1 MKIAFVSYEYP
12 PDTAFGGI
20 ATYTLQMAQLMQ
32 QRGHQVEVFAGSD
45 HRQGTFLD
53 HNILVHRVNCQN
65 RTDFVAAVA
74 HIFAKRYQEARFEVV
89 ESPEIGAESQGIT
102 TLVPEVPLVV
112 KLHTPTYLIQQVNYV
127 PPTVGMQ
134 VRRVMGA
141 LRRWQVPSLLSRP
154 DYAPET
160 DPERTQTL
168 NADLITTP
176 SQALG
181 QELVQTWQLNPD
193 NIRVVPNP
201 YLPTPALLDIPV
213 ATGTHRVTFIG
224 RLEVRKGVLELA
236 AAIPQILRHHPD
248 TQFRFIGA
256 AWPASVPG
264 LDMKQ
269 YLLQRLHRYRG
280 QLEFT
285 GAVPLDAIPRFL
297 AETDLCVFPSR
308 WENFPGVCLEAMAA
322 ARGIV
327 GSTAGGMVEML
338 DNGAVG
344 RLVNPRNPREI
355 ATAVSELLH
364 NLTLRM
370 QLGSAARDRILT
382 HYNLATIGQLQE
394 HIYSE
399 AIERHH
405 PGQSKKIDMPAGAI
419 ANAPTPH

>member
-1 MKIAFVSYEYP
+1 MKIALISYEYP

-20 ATYTLQMAQLMQ
+20 ATYTLQIAQLMQ
-32 QRGHQVEVFAGSD
+32 QRGHRVEVFAGSA
-45 HRQGTFLD
+45 HRQESVLEY
-53 HNILVHRVNCQN
+53 NILVHRVRCQN
-65 RTDFVAAVA
+65 RADFVAAVA
-74 HIFAKRYQEARFEVV
+74 PVFATRHQEARFEVV

-112 KLHTPTYLIQQVNYV
+112 KLHTPTYLIRQVNYV

-134 VRRVMGA
+134 VRRVGGA
-141 LRRWQVPSLLSRP
+141 LRRGQRPSLLSRP
-154 DYAPET
+154 DYDPET

-168 NADLITTP
+168 KADLITTP

-181 QELVQTWQLNPD
+181 QALIETWQLNPD
-193 NIRVVPNP
+193 RLRVVPNP
-201 YLPTPALLDIPV
+201 YLPTPDLLDIPV
-213 ATGTHRVTFIG
+213 ATQTNRVTFIG

-248 TQFRFIGA
+248 TQFRFVGA
-256 AWPASVPG
+256 AWPAPVPG
-264 LDMKQ
+264 LAMDR
-269 YLLQRLHRYRG
+269 YLLQRLHRHRG

-285 GAVPLDAIPRFL
+285 GSVPLTAIPNLL
-297 AETDLCVFPSR
+297 AETDICVFPSR

-327 GSTAGGMVEML
+327 GSTAGGMVDML
-338 DNGAVG
+338 DRGAVG
-344 RLVNPRNPREI
+344 RLVNPQNPQAI

-364 NLTLRM
+364 DPALRR
-370 QLGSAARDRILT
+370 QLGRAARDRILT

-394 HIYSE
+394 HIYRE

-405 PGQSKKIDMPAGAI
+405 PRQGQKTDRIAGMI